1 MFSMID
7 TREIHMNIEQE
18 TLACIAKLNELLRE
32 VARQGLLID
41 VDKTLTTV
49 DGKLALQFEVE
60 FSIWPPP

>member
-1 MFSMID
+1 MD
-7 TREIHMNIEQE
+7 IEQE

-41 VDKTLTTV
+41 IDKAVTTV